1 MIIVGY
7 VIEIARKVD
16 DDWFKKEI
24 RVDTI
29 EEVQDFFENNPKSY
43 KIGLRVLKKIEN

>member
-1 MIIVGY
+1 MIIGY
-7 VIEIARKVD
+7 IIEINKKID

-29 EEVQDFFENNPKSY
+29 EEVQEFFINNPKSY
-43 KIGLRVLKKIEN
+43 KIGLRVLKKFDK